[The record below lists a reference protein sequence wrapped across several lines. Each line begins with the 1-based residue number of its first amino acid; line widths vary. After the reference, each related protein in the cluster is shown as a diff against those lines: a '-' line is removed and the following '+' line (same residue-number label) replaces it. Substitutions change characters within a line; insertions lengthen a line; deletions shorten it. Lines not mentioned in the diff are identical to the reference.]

1 MIDIVLTDDH
11 PVVRAGVRAV
21 VETEP
26 DMRVVRECATTGELL
41 RWVAGGGRAD
51 VVLLDLRFGDAQR
64 GGVDATR
71 DLVAAGGPPV
81 LILTTYDTDGDIL
94 AAVEAGATGYLLK
107 DAPTDELTAAIR
119 AAAAGEPALGPTVQR
134 RLLTRLRRPDTSLT
148 RREIDVLRL
157 VGEGGSNDA
166 IAARLSLSRATVKS
180 HLAHIYNK
188 LGVQSR
194 TAALSAARQRGI
206 L

>member
-11 PVVRAGVRAV
+11 PIVRAGIRAV

-26 DMRVVRECATTGELL
+26 DMHVVRECATTDELVS
-41 RWVAGGGRAD
+41 WITTGGHAD

-71 DLVAAGGPPV
+71 DLVAAEGPPI

-94 AAVEAGATGYLLK
+94 AAIEAGATGYLLK

-119 AAAAGEPALGPTVQR
+119 AAAAGETTLGPSIQQ

-148 RREIDVLRL
+148 LREVDVLRL
-157 VGEGGSNDA
+157 VGDGRSNDA
-166 IAARLSLSRATVKS
+166 IAGELSLSRATVKS
-180 HLAHIYNK
+180 HLAHVYNK

-194 TAALSAARQRGI
+194 TAALSVARQRGI
-206 L
+206 I

>member
-11 PVVRAGVRAV
+11 PVVRAGIRAV

-26 DMRVVRECATTGELL
+26 DMHVVRECATTDELVS
-41 RWVAGGGRAD
+41 WITTGGRAD
-51 VVLLDLRFGDAQR
+51 VVLLDLRFGSAQR

-71 DLVAAGGPPV
+71 DLVAAGGPPI

-107 DAPTDELTAAIR
+107 DAPTEELTAAIR
-119 AAAAGEPALGPTVQR
+119 AAAAGETTLGPTIQQ

-148 RREIDVLRL
+148 LRELDVLRL
-157 VGEGGSNDA
+157 VSDGRSNDA
-166 IAARLSLSRATVKS
+166 IARELSLSRATVKS
-180 HLAHIYNK
+180 HLAHVYNK

-194 TAALSAARQRGI
+194 TAALSVARGRGI